1 MSAEGSTA
9 DLSQINKLF
18 ANIMSASWYELPCPE
33 PSASHEAAALARQAV
48 LTKPAGSLGALEK
61 LAVRLAALQA
71 TERPRA
77 TKAPIILF
85 AGDHGVTAQGISA
98 FPAAVTVEMLKNFA
112 SGGAA
117 VSVLAREL
125 GVSLMVVDAGTL
137 AEQPI
142 AGVVVDKPRNGTRD
156 FTVEPAM
163 TPDEFAAALAAGQRA
178 VTAAGAADLFIFGEM
193 GIGNTTA
200 AAAVAAALLDRSA
213 ADIAGAGT
221 GLDAGGIAHKVEVI
235 ERGLAKHALRSQPD
249 ARTILTAVGGLE
261 IAALTGAIIAAAQG
275 RTPVLVDGFI
285 VTVAALAATRL
296 NASCSPWLIYS
307 HRSAERG
314 HATVL
319 SALQAEPILN
329 LNLRLG
335 EGSGAATALA
345 VVRLACA
352 LHNGMATF
360 EEAAISGRNEP

>member
-1 MSAEGSTA
+1 MPNTWIAT
-9 DLSQINKLF
+9 
-18 ANIMSASWYELPCPE
+18 PCPT
-33 PSASHEAAALARQAV
+33 PSAAHEAAARARQAV
-48 LTKPAGSLGALEK
+48 LTKPAGSLGVLET
-61 LAVRLAALQA
+61 LAVTLATLQA

-77 TKAPIILF
+77 AKTPIILF
-85 AGDHGVTAQGISA
+85 AGDHGVTAQNISA

-125 GVSLMVVDAGTL
+125 GSPLTVVDAGTL
-137 AEQPI
+137 AVDPVPGTI
-142 AGVVVDKPRNGTRD
+142 VDKPCRGTRD

-163 TPDEFAAALAAGQRA
+163 TDAELDAALAAGRRA
-178 VTAAGAADLFIFGEM
+178 VAAAGPADLFVFGEM

-200 AAAVAAALLDRSA
+200 AAAIASALLQKPPA
-213 ADIAGAGT
+213 EIAGAGT
-221 GLDAGGIAHKVEVI
+221 GLDAPGIAHKVSVI
-235 ERGLAKHALRSQPD
+235 ERALAQHALIGAAQDPRRVL
-249 ARTILTAVGGLE
+249 ARVGGLE
-261 IAALTGAIIAAAQG
+261 IAALSGAIIAAAQAG
-275 RTPVLVDGFI
+275 APVLVDGFI

-296 NASCSPWLIYS
+296 NPTCAPWLVYS

-314 HATVL
+314 HAAVL
-319 SALQAEPILN
+319 EALDARPMLD

-345 VVRLACA
+345 VLRLACA

-360 EEAAISGRNEP
+360 EEAAVSGRTDP